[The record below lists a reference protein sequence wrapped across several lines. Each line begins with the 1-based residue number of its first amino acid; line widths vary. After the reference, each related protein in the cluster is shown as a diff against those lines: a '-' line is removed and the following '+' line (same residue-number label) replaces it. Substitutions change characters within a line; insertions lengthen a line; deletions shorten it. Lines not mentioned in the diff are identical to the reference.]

1 MATAKEHQRG
11 SCLQKLEETWDGVA
25 TGASRP
31 PSGTLTLNLTH
42 LSFWVCSSS
51 ETPRLGGG
59 HRLHLLGSGRETR
72 KVGWRSAISAI
83 LHLGCF
89 FFFTSAPNPPL
100 AFIFKSKSSHRMP
113 DTSLPQ
119 PAGSIS
125 AQAPERACT
134 RCRLSHSCF
143 PCNRLSSPRIPRHIR
158 LDLGHVSS
166 V

>member
-1 MATAKEHQRG
+1 MKQSQPRSTKDG
-11 SCLQKLEETWDGVA
+11 SCLQKLEE
-25 TGASRP
+25 RP
-31 PSGTLTLNLTH
+31 GMGSSLEPHGPSGTLTLNLTY

-51 ETPRLGGG
+51 ETLRQGDTDSSSQDQGERPGRWAGGEA
-59 HRLHLLGSGRETR
+59 HLPSCTL
-72 KVGWRSAISAI
+72 
-83 LHLGCF
+83 F
-89 FFFTSAPNPPL
+89 FPSAPNPLL
-100 AFIFKSKSSHRMP
+100 AFTFKSKSSHRMP
-113 DTSLPQ
+113 NTSLPQ

-143 PCNRLSSPRIPRHIR
+143 PCNRLSSPRIPHHIR